1 MLLKQHHETIYQS
14 SDASRRWLRL
24 FVVVL
29 GVLVIWSM
37 QTELPSKPNQ
47 QVVVNDSLI
56 VESQNLALAAPQLLS
71 LIHI

>member
-1 MLLKQHHETIYQS
+1 MLLKQPHKTIYQS

-37 QTELPSKPNQ
+37 QTELPPQPNH
-47 QVVVNDSLI
+47 QVAVNDSII
-56 VESQNLALAAPQLLS
+56 VESA
-71 LIHI
+71 